1 MDRDFLSDPLWRAED
16 MGKPVPDTP
25 HAVSV
30 TLPTWEQVVGYE
42 ECDPAV
48 LGAMETGYPRFFVNR
63 IVRELNSIATEKF
76 AGAGEL
82 AVISPTRPHRPA
94 RRAPSLPRFP
104 RALLH

>member
-1 MDRDFLSDPLWRAED
+1 

-48 LGAMETGYPRFFVNR
+48 LGAMETLYQRGKNDLLRDPQ
-63 IVRELNSIATEKF
+63 EL
-76 AGAGEL
+76 
-82 AVISPTRPHRPA
+82 
-94 RRAPSLPRFP
+94 RRAR
-104 RALLH
+104 